1 LVHPDILNTVSWPSL
16 GLGVVQVTGAEMS
29 CAIILPRQI
38 IALASVRLDQLIVS
52 DDVALSYPRRE
63 PLSSASP
70 VSGDLLLIDLAR
82 TSSSVGLRLVRLAF
96 QR

>member
-1 LVHPDILNTVSWPSL
+1 MCHHYF
-16 GLGVVQVTGAEMS
+16 
-29 CAIILPRQI
+29 LPRQI

-63 PLSSASP
+63 PHRSATL
-70 VSGDLLLIDLAR
+70 VSGDLLLIDLDR
-82 TSSSVGLRLVRLAF
+82 TSSSIGLRLVRLAF